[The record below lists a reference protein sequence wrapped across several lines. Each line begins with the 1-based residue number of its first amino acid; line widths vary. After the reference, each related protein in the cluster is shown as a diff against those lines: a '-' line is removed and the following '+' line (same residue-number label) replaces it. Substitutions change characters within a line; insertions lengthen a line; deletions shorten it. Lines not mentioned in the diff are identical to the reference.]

1 MSVIV
6 EGVSTKQRAAPDRGH
21 VLIVENDIAAR
32 SSLESQL
39 IRMGFQVLLS
49 QSGKQAIALYDEYD
63 VDLVFMKALL
73 VDMDGSVLIEHLK
86 QDIAGKYKP
95 VVLLLTGSEDDALL
109 DCMAA
114 GGDDILFYG
123 FTGVVLE
130 ACVIAME
137 RLRDIKHL
145 YKSTVRE
152 QVVGKQILSAALS
165 ARNISVDGME
175 ILSRSA
181 AIFSGDL
188 VLSARKP
195 NNGLHI
201 LLADFTG
208 HGLSA
213 AIGVLPV
220 ADMFSVMTEKGFE
233 PEKILENINKKL
245 HTLLPTGMF
254 MAACMLKIDSRICNA
269 SVWNCGLP
277 DVYLLDRA
285 LGKIKRRA
293 KSTHIP
299 LGINPEIDSR
309 LKCDF
314 FDIKSGDQLIM
325 HTDGLTDIVDS
336 AGMMFGVGRLEQV
349 MEEAVSADKVFV
361 EIVNEFDKFYVH
373 QELSDDATL
382 VSIPCGLNLLFSS
395 SSDAATSIQFD
406 SSVKADWGLKLE
418 LSGLN
423 LRDVNPVQI
432 ILDQYR
438 ILGDLIVDIDKLQ
451 NILSELYENALYHG
465 MLGSS
470 STYDLSVASGAALR
484 NVSNNVF
491 DVLQDCYIRIEL
503 QRIMHHGNLS
513 LLVRMED
520 SGPGFDHV
528 SLLSD
533 IKREPNKLW
542 GANKSG
548 IAMVMDLCHSLHY
561 RGKGNKVEV
570 ILDSCRHS
578 GSGYE

>member
-1 MSVIV
+1 MV
-6 EGVSTKQRAAPDRGH
+6 EGVSINQPAAPDRGH
-21 VLIVENDIAAR
+21 VLIVENDIALS

-39 IRMGFQVLLS
+39 ISLGFQVLLS
-49 QSGKQAIALYDEYD
+49 QSGKQAIALCDEYD
-63 VDLVFMKALL
+63 VDLIFMKALL
-73 VDMDGSVLIEHLK
+73 FDMDGTELIKHIK
-86 QDIAGKYKP
+86 QDAAGKYMP
-95 VVLLLTGSEDDALL
+95 VVLLLAGYEDVALL
-109 DCMAA
+109 DCMTA
-114 GGDDILFYG
+114 GGDYILFYG
-123 FTGVVLE
+123 FTGAVLE

-137 RLRDIKHL
+137 RLRDLKHL
-145 YKSTVRE
+145 YKSTLHE

-165 ARNISVDGME
+165 ARNITVDGVE

-181 AIFSGDL
+181 AIFCGDL

-195 NNGLHI
+195 NGGLHI

-213 AIGVLPV
+213 AIGILPV

-233 PEKILENINKKL
+233 PEKILENINTKL

-277 DVYLLDRA
+277 DVYLLDHA
-285 LGKIKRRA
+285 MGKIKRRA

-299 LGINPEIDSR
+299 LGIHPEIDGR

-325 HTDGLTDIVDS
+325 HTDGLTDVVDS
-336 AGMMFGVGRLEQV
+336 AGVMFGVSRLEQV
-349 MEEAVSADKVFV
+349 MEEALSADKVFV
-361 EIVNEFDKFYVH
+361 EIVNEFDKFCVH

-382 VSIPCGLNLLFSS
+382 VSIPCGINLLPSS
-395 SSDAATSIQFD
+395 SGEAPSRIQFD
-406 SSVKADWGLKLE
+406 SGVKADWGLKIE
-418 LSGLN
+418 LSGQN

-438 ILGDLIVDIDKLQ
+438 MLGDLIVNIEKLQ
-451 NILSELYENALYHG
+451 TILSELYDNALYHG

-470 STYDLSVASGAALR
+470 STCGLSVASGAGLCSI
-484 NVSNNVF
+484 SNNVF
-491 DVLQDCYIRIEL
+491 DGLQDCYIRIEL
-503 QRIMHHGNLS
+503 QRIMHHGNPS
-513 LLVRMED
+513 LLVLMED
-520 SGPGFDHV
+520 CGSGFDHV

-533 IKREPNKLW
+533 MKKESKKVW
-542 GANKSG
+542 GAGKSG
-548 IAMVMDLCHSLHY
+548 ISMIMDSCHSLHY
-561 RGKGNKVEV
+561 HGKGNKVEV

-578 GSGYE
+578 GEGYE

>member
-6 EGVSTKQRAAPDRGH
+6 EGVSINQQTAPERGH
-21 VLIVENDIAAR
+21 VLIVENDIAAS
-32 SSLESQL
+32 SSLENQL
-39 IRMGFQVLLS
+39 ISMGFQVLLS
-49 QSGKQAIALYDEYD
+49 RSGKQAIALYDEYD

-73 VDMDGSVLIEHLK
+73 LDMEGSVLIKHIK
-86 QDIAGKYKP
+86 QDTAGKYKP
-95 VVLLLTGSEDDALL
+95 VVLLLAGAEDEALL

-114 GGDDILFYG
+114 GGDDILFHGY
-123 FTGVVLE
+123 TGAVLE

-137 RLRDIKHL
+137 RLRDLRHL
-145 YKSTVRE
+145 YKSTLHE

-165 ARNISVDGME
+165 ARNITVDGME

-181 AIFSGDL
+181 AIFCGDL

-195 NNGLHI
+195 SGGLHI

-277 DVYLLDRA
+277 DVYLLDHA
-285 LGKIKRRA
+285 MGKIKRRA

-299 LGINPEIDSR
+299 LGIHPAIDGR

-325 HTDGLTDIVDS
+325 HTDGLTDVVDS
-336 AGMMFGVGRLEQV
+336 AGVMFGVSRLEQV

-361 EIVNEFDKFYVH
+361 EIVNEFDKFCVH

-382 VSIPCGLNLLFSS
+382 VSIPCGINLLPSS
-395 SSDAATSIQFD
+395 SGEVASRIQFD
-406 SSVKADWGLKLE
+406 SGVKSDWGIKIE
-418 LSGLN
+418 LSGQS

-438 ILGDLIVDIDKLQ
+438 RLGDQIVNIEKLQ
-451 NILSELYENALYHG
+451 TILSELYENALYHG
-465 MLGSS
+465 MLESS
-470 STYDLSVASGAALR
+470 STWGLSVASGAGLR

-491 DVLQDCYIRIEL
+491 DGLQDCYIRIEL
-503 QRIMHHGNLS
+503 QRIMYRGNHS

-520 SGPGFDHV
+520 SGCGFDHV
-528 SLLSD
+528 SLLSE
-533 IKREPNKLW
+533 INRESNRAW
-542 GANKSG
+542 GSNKSG
-548 IAMVMDLCHSLHY
+548 IATVMDSCHSLHY
-561 RGKGNKVEV
+561 LGKGNKVEV
-570 ILDSCRHS
+570 ILDSCRHQ
-578 GSGYE
+578 GLRHE

>member
-6 EGVSTKQRAAPDRGH
+6 EEISTNEGEAPDRGH
-21 VLIVENDIAAR
+21 VLIVEDDIAER
-32 SSLESQL
+32 SRLEKKL
-39 IRMGFQVLLS
+39 ISMGYHVLPS
-49 QSGKQAIALYDEYD
+49 RSGKQAIALFDEYD
-63 VDLVFMKALL
+63 VDLVFMKTLL
-73 VDMDGSVLIEHLK
+73 VDMHGSVLIKYIK
-86 QDIAGKYKP
+86 QDIEGKYRP
-95 VVLLLTGSEDDALL
+95 VVLLATGSEDEALL

-114 GGDDILFYG
+114 GGDDILLCG
-123 FTGVVLE
+123 FTRVVLE

-137 RLRDIKHL
+137 KLRDLKHL
-145 YKSTVRE
+145 YKSTVHE

-165 ARNISVDGME
+165 ARNITVDGMKL
-175 ILSRSA
+175 LSRSA

-195 NNGLHI
+195 NGGLHI

-254 MAACMLKIDSRICNA
+254 MAACMLKIDNKVCKA
-269 SVWNCGLP
+269 SVWNSGMP
-277 DVYLLDRA
+277 DVYLLDHKS
-285 LGKIKRRA
+285 GKIKRRV
-293 KSTHIP
+293 KSNHIP
-299 LGINPEIDSR
+299 LGINQDIDSR
-309 LKCDF
+309 LQCDA
-314 FDIKSGDQLIM
+314 FDIQSGDYLIM
-325 HTDGLTDIVDS
+325 HTDGLTDVADPT
-336 AGMMFGVGRLEQV
+336 GVMFGVNRLEQL
-349 MEEAVSADKVFV
+349 MEETVSADKVFV
-361 EIVNEFDKFYVH
+361 DIVNAFDKFCVQ

-382 VSIPCGLNLLFSS
+382 VSIPCGTNLLCSS
-395 SSDAATSIQFD
+395 SSDVVTGIQFN
-406 SSVKADWGLKLE
+406 SAVKADWSLMIE

-432 ILDQYR
+432 VLDQYR
-438 ILGDLIVDIDKLQ
+438 KLGDLFVNIDKLQ
-451 NILSELYENALYHG
+451 NILSMLYENALNHG
-465 MLGSS
+465 IYGASS
-470 STYDLSVASGAALR
+470 LSGLSAASGATMQ
-484 NVSNNVF
+484 NVRNNVF
-491 DVLQDCYIRIEL
+491 DGLHDGYIRIEL
-503 QRIMHHGNLS
+503 QRIMHHGDHS
-513 LLVRMED
+513 LLILMED
-520 SGPGFDHV
+520 SGSGFDHV
-528 SLLSD
+528 GLMSD
-533 IKREPNKLW
+533 INRESDKVW

-578 GSGYE
+578 GLRHE